1 MKFGIRPI
9 IFLLVITC
17 FSCKKPPFVFHWE
30 RTGNKPLVCF
40 RDYCRKKHHRDKEQ
54 RLFVKKKIKEKE
66 KAIARGD
73 TLYKV
78 KVNKRVRTYK
88 VDEASIARASMDS
101 MEASATTKQEKRK
114 IKYVNTILGA
124 VYFTTNSS
132 DLDGEAFWTLDDIAV
147 WIEEHPET
155 IIEVSGHTDNTG
167 TNSRNTSLS
176 KSRVKSVGHYL
187 IKEKGVD
194 KHRLVPAAYGSGVP
208 IASNETEDGREKNR
222 RVELKV
228 IAE

>member
-1 MKFGIRPI
+1 MLRK
-9 IFLLVITC
+9 IFIPVFVLLLGLS
-17 FSCKKPPFVFHWE
+17 SCKKPPFVFHWE

-40 RDYCRKKHHRDKEQ
+40 KDYCRKKHHRDKER
-54 RLFVKKKIKEKE
+54 RLLVQKKIKEKE

-88 VDEASIARASMDS
+88 IDEASIARASMDS
-101 MEASATTKQEKRK
+101 LEASATTKKEKNK
-114 IKYVNTILGA
+114 IRYVNTVLGA
-124 VYFTTNSS
+124 VYFPSNSS

-147 WIEEHPET
+147 WMDEHPET
-155 IIEVSGHTDNTG
+155 LIEVSGHTDNTG
-167 TNSRNTSLS
+167 TSGRNTSLS

-187 IKEKGVD
+187 IKEKGID

-208 IASNETEDGREKNR
+208 IASNDTEEGRETNR